1 MTLNE
6 LKEKGYINDLYD
18 NKAIHDGGYYD
29 DEDTV
34 HKGNLFTFSYH
45 QYGSY
50 SKERFNQVKNFL
62 DSVLPK
68 ESNWYE
74 TMFNGG
80 HEPNIG
86 IYDADKNRLLAVGIG
101 RNFLFSLGQE
111 LYKSSP

>member
-34 HKGNLFTFSYH
+34 NKGNLFTFSYH

-50 SKERFNQVKNFL
+50 SNC
-62 DSVLPK
+62 
-68 ESNWYE
+68 
-74 TMFNGG
+74 
-80 HEPNIG
+80 
-86 IYDADKNRLLAVGIG
+86 RLEVVEQDL
-101 RNFLFSLGQE
+101 L
-111 LYKSSP
+111 